1 MGWSLSEL
9 AEKIAL
15 AAIRTGKDAVR
26 LDEISKEAEADS
38 REDLERAARS
48 RMATAHRLKRMAA
61 NVAPR
66 IRRSDRN

>member
-9 AEKIAL
+9 AEKIAF
-15 AAIRTGKDAVR
+15 AAIRIGKDAVR
-26 LDEISKEAEADS
+26 LDEISKEAEPDS

-48 RMATAHRLKRMAA
+48 RMATAQRLKRMAV